1 MEGSLEGV
9 AVEGAADRGK
19 FDIMGFHNWRDV
31 GMADKLVSKT
41 NEGNLVRV
49 RLPLAPHMRPLFI
62 GIAGGTGSGK
72 TTVSAKIASYFPD
85 SCVII
90 AHDSYYRDQ
99 SAMRMSER
107 VKTNYDHPD
116 SLETTLLIQHLE
128 QLRKGKTIAV
138 PEYDFTRHTRAKT
151 TQTIFV
157 KPIILI
163 EGILLFENTRLRN
176 MMDIKLFI
184 DTDADIRLG
193 RRITRDIKE
202 RGRTLEFSLSQYLT
216 MSRPMHLAFVEPTK
230 KYADII
236 LPHGG
241 ENILGIELVVSA
253 IEHSLKKKV

>member
-1 MEGSLEGV
+1 
-9 AVEGAADRGK
+9 
-19 FDIMGFHNWRDV
+19 
-31 GMADKLVSKT
+31 
-41 NEGNLVRV
+41 
-49 RLPLAPHMRPLFI
+49 MRPIFI

-72 TTVSAKIASYFPD
+72 TTVSTKIASYFPD
-85 SCVII
+85 SCIII

-99 SAMRMSER
+99 SHLRMIER
-107 VKTNYDHPD
+107 KKTNYDHPD
-116 SLETTLLIQHLE
+116 SLETTLLIQQLE
-128 QLRKGKTIAV
+128 LLRKGKSVEV

-151 TQTIFV
+151 TRITST
-157 KPIILI
+157 KPIVLI
-163 EGILLFENTRLRN
+163 EGILLFENVRLRN

-184 DTDADIRLG
+184 DTDADVRLG

-202 RGRTLEFSLSQYLT
+202 RGRTLDFSLNQYLT

-253 IEHSLKKKV
+253 IRHSFRNSV

>member
-1 MEGSLEGV
+1 M
-9 AVEGAADRGK
+9 ADR
-19 FDIMGFHNWRDV
+19 
-31 GMADKLVSKT
+31 LVSKT
-41 NEGNLVRV
+41 SEGNLVRV
-49 RLPLAPHMRPLFI
+49 RLPFPAHMRPLFI

-72 TTVSAKIASYFPD
+72 TTVSTKIASYFPD
-85 SCVII
+85 SCILI

-99 SAMRMSER
+99 SHLRMSER

-116 SLETTLLIQHLE
+116 SLETTLLIQQLE
-128 QLRKGKTIAV
+128 LLRKGKTVEV
-138 PEYDFTRHTRAKT
+138 PEYDFTRHTRART
-151 TQTIFV
+151 TQKLSA

-163 EGILLFENTRLRN
+163 EGILLFENARLRN

-202 RGRTLEFSLSQYLT
+202 RGRTLEFSLGQYLT

>member
-1 MEGSLEGV
+1 M
-9 AVEGAADRGK
+9 K
-19 FDIMGFHNWRDV
+19 
-31 GMADKLVSKT
+31 
-41 NEGNLVRV
+41 
-49 RLPLAPHMRPLFI
+49 PLFI
-62 GIAGGTGSGK
+62 GVAGGTGSGK

-99 SAMRMSER
+99 SHLRMSER
-107 VKTNYDHPD
+107 KKTNYDHPD
-116 SLETTLLIQHLE
+116 SLETTLLIQQLE
-128 QLRKGKTIAV
+128 LLRKGKSVEV

-151 TQTIFV
+151 TQIIST

-163 EGILLFENTRLRN
+163 EGILLFENVRLRN

-184 DTDADIRLG
+184 DTDADVRLG

-202 RGRTLEFSLSQYLT
+202 RGRTLDFSLNQYLT
-216 MSRPMHLAFVEPTK
+216 MSRPMHQAFVEPTK

-253 IEHSLKKKV
+253 IRHSLINSV